1 MSKVEHMKISLE
13 LEEDLHNWKLVR
25 EGDGLTKTS
34 VAAGWMEFDENGR
47 GKEMHKYPAV
57 GYSLIM
63 SPFNQFF
70 TWQTTSVTEILYAEE
85 DGSVRFRTKNSVYTL
100 TKINNESNT
109 EL

>member
-1 MSKVEHMKISLE
+1 MSKLNQVKINISLE
-13 LEEDLHNWKLVR
+13 QKHNWKLVR

-34 VAAGWMEFDENGR
+34 SKVKWIEWDNS
-47 GKEMHKYPAV
+47 GKAKDSQDTPAV

-63 SPFNQFF
+63 SPLNIYF
-70 TWQTTSVTEILYAEE
+70 TWQTTSITEILYMEE

-100 TKINNESNT
+100 TKIHNESNT

>member
-1 MSKVEHMKISLE
+1 MSKIKQDKIPIDIQE
-13 LEEDLHNWKLVR
+13 YNWKLVR
-25 EGDGLTKTS
+25 EGDGLTKIS

-47 GKEMHKYPAV
+47 GKKMHKHPAV
-57 GYSLIM
+57 GYSLIMFM

-100 TKINNESNT
+100 TRINNESNT